1 MVDPQKGVLV
11 FDEAGRV
18 AWASDAACQIMG
30 WRRDQL
36 LHMSAR
42 DTYHP
47 DEFHV
52 AELRFATDYEKG
64 EIAFRRLLRLSNGSY
79 LLVDVLG
86 KKLSDGRFRCIF
98 SPVHGAS

>member
-1 MVDPQKGVLV
+1 MGDTDKGVLV

-18 AWASDAACQIMG
+18 AWASDAACQIIG
-30 WRRDQL
+30 WSREQL

-52 AELRFATDYEKG
+52 AEMRFATDYAEG
-64 EIAFRRLLRLSNGSY
+64 EIAFRRRLRLSTGSY
-79 LLVDVLG
+79 LLVDVVG

-98 SPVHGAS
+98 QPVGGEP

>member
-1 MVDPQKGVLV
+1 MDDTRNGVV

-18 AWASDAACQIMG
+18 AWASDAACHIMG
-30 WRRDQL
+30 WSREQL

-52 AELRFATDYEKG
+52 AELRFATDYAEG
-64 EIAFRRLLRLSNGSY
+64 EIAFRCRLRLSTGSY
-79 LLVDVLG
+79 LLVDVVG

-98 SPVHGAS
+98 QPVHDAS